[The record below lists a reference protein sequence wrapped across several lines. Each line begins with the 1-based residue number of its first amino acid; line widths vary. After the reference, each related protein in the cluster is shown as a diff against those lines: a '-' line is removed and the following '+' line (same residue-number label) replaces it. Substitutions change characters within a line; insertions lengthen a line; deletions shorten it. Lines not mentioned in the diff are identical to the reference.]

1 VLNRHADNDDDTVGS
16 CQIESTACWLRRND
30 QLFDLFATAVAA
42 EIIWADSTNGTRTIP
57 MHLCER
63 LMNKKN
69 EALLNLAR
77 TIYAQDARFVNDDV
91 GMPLMEMDGSM
102 CVSRGVLVVC
112 PGGQSATYVLDIEQ
126 PHAADG
132 TLDLTNVR
140 NITITHVMQS

>member
-1 VLNRHADNDDDTVGS
+1 
-16 CQIESTACWLRRND
+16 
-30 QLFDLFATAVAA
+30 
-42 EIIWADSTNGTRTIP
+42 

-77 TIYAQDARFVNDDV
+77 TIYAQDATFVNDDV

-112 PGGQSATYVLDIEQ
+112 PGGHSATYVLDIEQ
-126 PHAADG
+126 PHAADGDG

-140 NITITHVMQS
+140 NITITHVVQN